1 MATSGRAASS
11 DATRAQCQSYTTL
24 LAVRCHPGEPLRTH
38 GARLTKKR
46 QIDRHTE
53 ERKRSYTNPAA
64 ATPSCVSKVFD
75 RVRNYEEN
83 YKDNKRREAGFS
95 S

>member
-1 MATSGRAASS
+1 MSKLYHTAGSP
-11 DATRAQCQSYTTL
+11 L
-24 LAVRCHPGEPLRTH
+24 PPGEPLRTH